1 MKKTIALLLALLMMM
16 SITVVLGSC
25 GSKDKD
31 KDNTENSETEATEEQ
46 KETGEE
52 AKEDAKEDT
61 KEDTAEVKTTFAPD
75 SEEEI
80 GHDLPLEIESITL
93 YKDGSVKIVPTGDLK
108 KNAESNNELENGAIY
123 PFAES
128 GPLKDLY
135 VYRIGNGGYRVVL
148 GVTEEG
154 TVSAVNAL
162 ALLED
167 HIAVVMDNLGGRD
180 SFIEIEQVEGEDGF
194 SIVGKTEEGDEVVL
208 DPVLLSDEAR
218 GTAEDEEDDSE
229 EE

>member
-1 MKKTIALLLALLMMM
+1 MKKLIAFLLALLMML
-16 SITVVLGSC
+16 SASFVLASC
-25 GSKDKD
+25 KD
-31 KDNTENSETEATEEQ
+31 KDNTESQESKTVENGVTIEEDG
-46 KETGEE
+46 K
-52 AKEDAKEDT
+52 DDM
-61 KEDTAEVKTTFAPD
+61 AEVAETFKPD

-93 YKDGSVKIVPTGDLK
+93 FKDGSVRIVPTGDLK
-108 KNAESNNELENGAIY
+108 KNELGDSDADSIM

-128 GPLKDLY
+128 GPIKDLY
-135 VYRIGNGGYRVVL
+135 VYRIGNGGYRVIL

-180 SFIEIEQVEGEDGF
+180 SFVSIEQIEAEDGF
-194 SIVGKTEEGDEVVL
+194 SIIGKTREGDDVVL
-208 DPVLLSDEAR
+208 DPVLLSNDAR
-218 GTAEDEEDDSE
+218 GTAEDEEDNDDNKE